1 MRIYNHFSLS
11 SIGKNKEF
19 FVGMKEKKTKEREI
33 EDDKQDKRGQELN
46 IIAIQTNFSALISP

>member
-1 MRIYNHFSLS
+1 MRIYNNFSLS